1 MQHINFG
8 LLNKKIMKLSKN
20 KKILINQPYFLG
32 DIIFV
37 MALIQKYVNEG
48 YDVIFPVRDEY
59 YDLQKNFPTVK
70 MIPLSNFPNYEKYN
84 RVESLFE
91 DDEYQVI
98 SLRHSFTRKGLPYH
112 MRNKYE
118 CIDLSMDLW
127 REIKIIRDFETE
139 KKLFEELGLKPD
151 EKYNLINE
159 FHRPFFHRTPI
170 IIENGNRNIYMSQ
183 LDGYSLFD
191 WIGVMEKAQ
200 TLHMI
205 ASSSQYLME
214 TIPTMPKE
222 MHIYR
227 RYRGEEHNGGYWDH
241 RDYQYLFNKDYVWH

>member
-1 MQHINFG
+1 ME
-8 LLNKKIMKLSKN
+8 LSTS

-37 MALIQKYVNEG
+37 MALIQKFVNEG

-59 YDLQKNFPTVK
+59 YGLQKNFPTVN
-70 MIPLSNFPNYEKYN
+70 MIPLSQFPQYEKYN
-84 RVESLFE
+84 RVEPVFV
-91 DDEYQVI
+91 DNEYQVI

-118 CIDLSMDLW
+118 CIVLPMDLW
-127 REIKIIRDFETE
+127 REIKYVRDYKIEN
-139 KKLFEELGLKPD
+139 KLFDEIGVSSD

-170 IIENGNRNIYMSQ
+170 PVDNGNKNVYMMQ
-183 LDGYSLFD
+183 LEGYSLLD

-205 ASSSQYLME
+205 ASASQYVME
-214 TIPTMPKE
+214 TIPTMPVEK
-222 MHIYR
+222 HIYR
-227 RYRGEEHNGGYWDH
+227 RYRGVEHNGGYWDH
-241 RDYQYLFNKDYVWH
+241 RDYQYLFNGEYVWHMDTPK